1 LTGKGSEGVVCYDG
15 CSPDILRL
23 RNDVVAVTRG
33 DALQADAS
41 FDEAHDVFFGS
52 VSGVRLGPHSIAANP
67 GFRNLR
73 TGNFRLLPSSPAIG
87 RGVPLGFLRDLVGT
101 RVARAAPDAGCFEY
115 RRSG

>member
-1 LTGKGSEGVVCYDG
+1 
-15 CSPDILRL
+15 
-23 RNDVVAVTRG
+23 VVAVARG
-33 DALQADAS
+33 DALQADAP
-41 FDEAHDVFFGS
+41 FDEAHDVFFGR

-101 RVARAAPDAGCFEY
+101 RVPRAAPDAGCFEY